1 MGFGLLFVGY
11 FFLMNLPVNGID
23 MLPDIVGCLIMLAAL
38 DRLRLHCPSNR
49 NFTVARNIL
58 FPFAA
63 LSIAV
68 LGCQLARASGMMTEG
83 FEKFFASP
91 LEIIYALVI
100 GVFHVFLLLGIHELA
115 ASVELPKL
123 ANRSRRILVLTV
135 VYYICEALATLGI
148 TKLIAD
154 SSATPDVV
162 LSYMNLVIYIL
173 GSLWLLL
180 TWALIFT
187 CYMRICL
194 EGDEDMPYRED
205 IHDRIVKYLKSKKKN
220 RKGR

>member
-1 MGFGLLFVGY
+1 MGFGLLFIGY
-11 FFLMNLPVNGID
+11 FFMMSLPVNGID

-38 DRLRLHCPSNR
+38 NRLIIHCKDNR
-49 NFTVARNIL
+49 NFKTARLIL

-68 LGCQLARASGMMTEG
+68 LGCQLAKASGMMSEG
-83 FEKFFASP
+83 FEKFFFSP
-91 LEIIYALVI
+91 LEVVYMLII
-100 GVFHVFLLLGIHELA
+100 GVFHVFLLLGIYELSV
-115 ASVELPKL
+115 SVELQKL
-123 ANRSRRILVLTV
+123 ANRSRRILVLTA
-135 VYYICEALATLGI
+135 VYYICEILAASGV
-148 TKLIAD
+148 TKLIAN
-154 SSATPDVV
+154 STGTPDMV
-162 LSYMNLVIYIL
+162 LSYINLAIYL
-173 GSLWLLL
+173 MGSLWLLF

-205 IHDRIVKYLKSKKKN
+205 VHDKIIKYLKSKKKN